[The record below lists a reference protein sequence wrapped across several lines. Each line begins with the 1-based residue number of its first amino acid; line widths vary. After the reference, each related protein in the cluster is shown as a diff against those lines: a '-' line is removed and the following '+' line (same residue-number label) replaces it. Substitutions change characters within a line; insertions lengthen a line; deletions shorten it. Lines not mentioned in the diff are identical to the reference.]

1 MALCRFHVKYIRQD
15 CCKSSLH
22 VHFVVCQQPHM
33 AAGLHR
39 MPRPQMPIRTFA
51 AAAHFGL
58 RMRLPVQIRPVR
70 PDYPP
75 FERRICIQAAN
86 RPPLSAAD
94 IACRLH
100 LLLFRCF
107 LTRRILTTANQLLGV
122 PYFGASGTV
131 EASALPTRVFKFQE
145 NVQLQGFSGLML
157 VITEDEGLAATHAAQ
172 FDIRALLTYTACAA
186 SISP

>member
-1 MALCRFHVKYIRQD
+1 
-15 CCKSSLH
+15 
-22 VHFVVCQQPHM
+22 M

-58 RMRLPVQIRPVR
+58 RMRLPVQICPVR

-75 FERRICIQAAN
+75 FEGRIRIQAAN

-94 IACRLH
+94 IACYLH
-100 LLLFRCF
+100 LLLFQCF

-145 NVQLQGFSGLML
+145 NMQLQGFSGLML